1 MYDGRAVRHTW
12 LLVFSPIGERLGA
25 AVAEIE
31 AVTPKAIE
39 EATSKAGHIERDS
52 RDASHDFL
60 CAAPNLQPVFE
71 RRAIERRASFRTR
84 KGRSNSF
91 NPRIVLSD
99 NRFRFSGRCASSRH
113 PSIPDGVAP
122 AP

>member
-39 EATSKAGHIERDS
+39 EATSKAAGHIERDS
-52 RDASHDFL
+52 RDASHAFFMRL
-60 CAAPNLQPVFE
+60 AQTCSL
-71 RRAIERRASFRTR
+71 S
-84 KGRSNSF
+84 
-91 NPRIVLSD
+91 LSD
-99 NRFRFSGRCASSRH
+99 AQ
-113 PSIPDGVAP
+113 
-122 AP
+122 

>member
-1 MYDGRAVRHTW
+1 MMGCRVRHTW

-52 RDASHDFL
+52 RDASHAFFMRRPKP
-60 CAAPNLQPVFE
+60 AACL
-71 RRAIERRASFRTR
+71 
-84 KGRSNSF
+84 
-91 NPRIVLSD
+91 
-99 NRFRFSGRCASSRH
+99 
-113 PSIPDGVAP
+113 
-122 AP
+122 